1 MLNTDRLFWNLDNHK
16 PTLSDDLAP
25 SSATVKPSST
35 SGSYDLSFTDEGGKY
50 AYKGTR
56 STKENQYVLIF
67 DPDRK
72 AFVLHRLDSTLN
84 MNLIRTPTN
93 TDADALKE
101 EYPHLDSPSTI
112 RVSTDKKRPGGGAG
126 KGKGKA
132 SAKNAGMVETKRS
145 AAPAKAK
152 AEPAAEKKEE
162 RRARSPVDS
171 VEDEEDDDDSD
182 DGLRIEYP
190 DPQPAASVHG
200 SYTRP
205 EATHQHSELGVRRFS
220 TFNANADES
229 DEDADAEYDEDDL
242 LGDEAGDSSAGD
254 GFKLP
259 SPVGRNGAQ
268 HLQEPDAGEE
278 PEVDDLE
285 ALLAQ
290 ELEGDM
296 DVDSE
301 SSVSEED

>member
-1 MLNTDRLFWNLDNHK
+1 
-16 PTLSDDLAP
+16 
-25 SSATVKPSST
+25 
-35 SGSYDLSFTDEGGKY
+35 
-50 AYKGTR
+50 
-56 STKENQYVLIF
+56 
-67 DPDRK
+67 
-72 AFVLHRLDSTLN
+72 
-84 MNLIRTPTN
+84 MNLTRTPSN
-93 TDADALKE
+93 TDAEALKDE
-101 EYPHLDSPSTI
+101 FPHLDSPNNV
-112 RVSTDKKRPGGGAG
+112 RVSTDRKRPGGGVG

-132 SAKNAGMVETKRS
+132 TKNAGMMEAKR
-145 AAPAKAK
+145 APAPAKAK
-152 AEPAAEKKEE
+152 AQPTAAKKEE
-162 RRARSPVDS
+162 KPKRARSPADS
-171 VEDEEDDDDSD
+171 EDEDSDDDSD

-190 DPQPAASVHG
+190 DPQPPTSVHG

-205 EATHQHSELGVRRFS
+205 EAAQQHSELGVRRFS

-242 LGDEAGDSSAGD
+242 LVDEAGDSSAGD

-259 SPVGRNGAQ
+259 SPVGRNGTQ
-268 HLQEPDAGEE
+268 HVLQEEDAEADIE

-285 ALLAQ
+285 AMLAR